1 MNFLIMAGQLILGL
15 SILVLIHEAGHYFA
29 ARIFGIR
36 VDKFYLFF
44 DAWGISLLKFK
55 KGDTEYGIGWL
66 PLGGYCKIA
75 GMVDESMDKEQMQ
88 QAPKEYEYR
97 SKPAWQRLIVIAAGV
112 ILNLIT
118 GIIIFA
124 LLIYNQ
130 EKAYLSNDEVNK
142 VGIYASSI
150 AREFGFT
157 NGDRIIAINGEK
169 IERFKDAQ
177 GFAVLF
183 GSEITI
189 DRHGDTQTLVIPK
202 NAYKKIVTQG
212 MRIFEPY
219 YYPTIVDT
227 VIPGFP
233 ADKAGLKRGD
243 KIIMFDENAIESF
256 GDFREKIQNAQNTEV
271 QLTLIRN
278 KDTLCQAVQMDSSA
292 YIGILNSS
300 PYVLTPYTILNSFYY
315 GSKDAFEMISAN
327 AKGLG
332 KIFTGEEKA
341 SESVQGPIGIAS
353 IYGNEWVWSRFWY
366 ITAMISLVL
375 AFMNILPIPGLDG
388 GHIMF
393 TLYEMITRRKP
404 SDKFLEYAQMVGM
417 ILLLALM
424 VFAVGN
430 DLLKLFR

>member
-15 SILVLIHEAGHYFA
+15 SILVLIHEAGHFLA
-29 ARIFGIR
+29 ARMFGIR

-44 DAWGISLLKFK
+44 DAWGWSLFKFK

-75 GMVDESMDKEQMQ
+75 GMVDESMDKEQMK
-88 QAPKEYEYR
+88 QAPQEYEYR

-112 ILNLIT
+112 VLNLIT
-118 GIIIFA
+118 GIVIFA
-124 LLIYNQ
+124 LLIFNQ
-130 EKAYLSNDEVNK
+130 EKAYLSNEEVNK
-142 VGIYASSI
+142 VGIYASSL
-150 AREFGFT
+150 ARDLGFE
-157 NGDRIIAINGEK
+157 NGDRILSVNGKE

-177 GFAVLF
+177 GFSVIF
-183 GSEITI
+183 GSDITV
-189 DRHGDTQTLVIPK
+189 DRHGEKKTIQVPK
-202 NAYKKIVTQG
+202 NAYKKLTNIG

-219 YYPTIVDT
+219 YYPLIIDT
-227 VIPGFP
+227 VIPNLP
-233 ADKAGLKRGD
+233 AAKAGLDKGD
-243 KIIMFDENAIESF
+243 RIIGLDSVTIKSF
-256 GDFREKIQNAQNTEV
+256 GDFREGIVNAKNKKVNITF
-271 QLTLIRN
+271 LRN
-278 KDTLCQAVQMDSSA
+278 KDTLTRLVLIDSTGYVGLLA
-292 YIGILNSS
+292 SS
-300 PYVLTPYTILNSFYY
+300 PYNFKPYTFINSFYY

-353 IYGNEWVWSRFWY
+353 IYGNEWIWSRFWY
-366 ITAMISLVL
+366 ITAMISLIL

-393 TLYEMITRRKP
+393 TLYEIITRHKP
-404 SDKFLEYAQMVGM
+404 SDKFLEYSQMVGM
-417 ILLLALM
+417 FLLMALM

-430 DLLKLFR
+430 DLFRLFK